1 MGRQIFGFYA
11 DVKILQV
18 RLDFQPD
25 RYTVSLFLRR
35 S

>member
-1 MGRQIFGFYA
+1 MGRRILGFYA

-18 RLDFQPD
+18 RLHFQPD
-25 RYTVSLFLRR
+25 RYTVSLFPRR